1 MNRKQRKRKYEKA
14 KRHQREYGYSDPT
27 RRYRIRAKQPKK
39 PKES

>member
-14 KRHQREYGYSDPT
+14 KRHEETT
-27 RRYRIRAKQPKK
+27 RLVQPAPPRRKQPKK